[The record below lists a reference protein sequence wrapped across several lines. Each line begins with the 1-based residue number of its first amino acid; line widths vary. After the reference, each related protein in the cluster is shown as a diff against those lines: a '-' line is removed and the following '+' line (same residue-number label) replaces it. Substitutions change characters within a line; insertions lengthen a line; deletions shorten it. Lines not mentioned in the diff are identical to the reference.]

1 VRDVRKENINGCL
14 TELYHK
20 IDNLGTAYKKG
31 NIIYID
37 YGKHCFGQYTVLQTA
52 ESKYSV
58 AMVIRHRPD
67 CLKGE
72 LPEGRLVI
80 EMWW

>member
-1 VRDVRKENINGCL
+1 MREENINKCL

-20 IDNLGTAYKKG
+20 ISSLGNAYETDDA
-31 NIIYID
+31 IYID
-37 YGKHCFGQYTVLQTA
+37 YWKHCFGRYTALHNV
-52 ESKYSV
+52 ESKYGV
-58 AMVIRHRPD
+58 AIVIRHRPD

-80 EMWW
+80 EIWW